1 MTSAVN
7 KEFLALCACKHL
19 MGSAFTPRHQGPGE
33 RAHQTLLIQHL
44 LLMNAVCKAFP
55 QEWPSLVPALGY
67 LIDTA
72 PRPPYGLSAWDLA
85 NGHALASN
93 TDNQLAPFT
102 VPTPAAD
109 TEVAKAVFAQ
119 FRKLYGMVSRQTGHE
134 ALMLQKQV
142 NKKRVHRAFE
152 KGEVVFRRMP
162 SFARPGK
169 RLMAEPS

>member
-19 MGSAFTPRHQGPGE
+19 MGSAFTPRQQGPGE

-55 QEWPSLVPALGY
+55 QKWPSLVPALEY

-72 PRPPYGLSAWDLA
+72 PRPPYELSAWDLA

-93 TDNQLAPFT
+93 ADNQLAPFT

-109 TEVAKAVFAQ
+109 WCVNGRTETHAHPMLKPMLSTLQARRTGAAASRPTRQHNGTSIDLKPLKAK
-119 FRKLYGMVSRQTGHE
+119 
-134 ALMLQKQV
+134 
-142 NKKRVHRAFE
+142 
-152 KGEVVFRRMP
+152 P
-162 SFARPGK
+162 
-169 RLMAEPS
+169 